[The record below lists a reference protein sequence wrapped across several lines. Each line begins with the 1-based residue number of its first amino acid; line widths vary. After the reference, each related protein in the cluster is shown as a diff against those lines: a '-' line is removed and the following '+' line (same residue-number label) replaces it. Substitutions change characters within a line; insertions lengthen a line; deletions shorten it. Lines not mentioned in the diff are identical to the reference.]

1 MVSFIEVYTL
11 TIAQKKKKSNK
22 GRSQG
27 KESEKDPLKDNWSP
41 ISTLNLY

>member
-11 TIAQKKKKSNK
+11 TITQKKKKKK

>member
-11 TIAQKKKKSNK
+11 TITPKKKK

>member
-11 TIAQKKKKSNK
+11 TITQKEKKK